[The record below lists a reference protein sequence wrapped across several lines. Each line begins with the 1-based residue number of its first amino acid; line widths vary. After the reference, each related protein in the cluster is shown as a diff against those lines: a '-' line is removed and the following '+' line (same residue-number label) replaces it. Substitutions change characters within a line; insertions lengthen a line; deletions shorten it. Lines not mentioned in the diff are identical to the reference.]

1 MQRQSDKHSALRDD
15 ELKQEVEGRMR
26 SGHPTRA
33 DEGLDAEPPADDDPV
48 LAEDPVHGAGSDQIS
63 TDPGTD
69 LRLELARHLSPD
81 GFPAGRPELVDRLE
95 RADAPERLLARVR
108 ELPAGQRYTDAQDV
122 VTTLERQWDG

>member
-33 DEGLDAEPPADDDPV
+33 DEALDAEPPADDDPV
-48 LAEDPVHGAGSDQIS
+48 LAEDPVHGAGSDRIS

-69 LRLELARHLSPD
+69 LRLELARHLPPD
-81 GFPAGRPELVDRLE
+81 GFPAEQSELVDRLRGAE
-95 RADAPERLLARVR
+95 APERLLARAR
-108 ELPAGQRYTDAQDV
+108 ELPEGRSYTDVQDV